1 MRTLLIFNENVVNII
16 EAESIPQDNFGYDVA
31 VFSET
36 GNIGD
41 GYVNGL
47 LVAADPVILESLP
60 EPEPLAPSEISNIQA
75 YAAIKHF
82 GLLPTVMT
90 YMNSLPADDLI
101 RITWEKATVFKRT
114 SPTLLLLAEELELTS
129 EQVDDMFRYGNSI
142 HV

>member
-1 MRTLLIFNENVVNII
+1 MRTLLVLDETVINVI

-31 VFSET
+31 VFSEI

-47 LVAADPVILESLP
+47 LVTADPIILEPLP
-60 EPEPLAPSEISNIQA
+60 EPEPLVPSEISNIQA